1 MYNKLL
7 VLLFVLFISTPLLA
21 QINHIKKALQDPK
34 LSAKKRI
41 DYFIKLSKVYEDIQ
55 QDSAIVYANLA
66 YALAENNKNQS
77 SLAYAIIQKS
87 NILINL
93 SKEDEA
99 ISILE
104 KAQVINLQ
112 EKNKNLEATIYNA
125 LDKAFNKKPDSA
137 ILFYNKSIEL
147 AKEIK
152 DNDLV
157 IKNKIRLALILLHQK
172 RHQELAKLFD
182 KILPELQ
189 KKNDINSLIEV
200 YTYMAFAFRDLG
212 EQDKALY
219 YAKKSLEYTETSE
232 NKRLKAFVLSSIGS
246 GIISYFETFEK
257 AIPLVRK
264 GLALATEINDKILIQ
279 DCQKRLAILYYNNDE
294 YGKAASIV
302 DNLLPTTKDP
312 DIIELK
318 ASILFENGN
327 FAEADTYFAKAYK
340 LYEKDKAYIQQKLL
354 LQNKIDNKLASIGDE
369 SLTRD
374 FTLLDSLS
382 TLIYDT
388 ESTEQ
393 FFDLETKYRT
403 LEKEAEINKKELA
416 LAQSKLK
423 IWYISGL
430 ALLLLIVWFF
440 SILFLRNKHKRKDLE
455 DANLILELKHNLN
468 SSELSNINNQ
478 LNPHEIKNLITSFA
492 PDLITKAPE
501 AYKKMIKLFNVTRAS
516 LSDKITEPL
525 DIQLQQAKDYL
536 ELQQS
541 ISPYLWNFNFDIE
554 IQNLN
559 FELPRLLLKNMI
571 ENAVKYGMKS
581 IKENGQIN
589 LIVSIEQQLIKIRI
603 KDNGIGIDNNRSEG
617 STGIGLS
624 AYKRFF
630 DLINAQNKRKASLE
644 LRRENSWTIVEISI
658 PLEYQYI

>member
-1 MYNKLL
+1 MFNKLL
-7 VLLFVLFISTPLLA
+7 GLVFILFISTSLLA
-21 QINHIKKALQDPK
+21 QIAHIKNALQDDK
-34 LSAKKRI
+34 LSIDKRI
-41 DYFIKLSKVYEDIQ
+41 DYLIKISKAYENEQ
-55 QDSAIVYANLA
+55 QDSAIVYADLA
-66 YALAENNKNQS
+66 YSLSQNGKNKISFAN
-77 SLAYAIIQKS
+77 AIIQKS

-93 SKEDEA
+93 SKEEDA
-99 ISILE
+99 INILE
-104 KAQVINLQ
+104 KALAIGFQ
-112 EKNKNLEATIYNA
+112 EKNKSLEATVYNV
-125 LDKAFNKKPDSA
+125 LGKAFNKKPDSA
-137 ILFYNKSIEL
+137 ILYYNKSIVL
-147 AKEIK
+147 AKELK
-152 DNDLV
+152 DKDLI
-157 IKNKIRLALILLHQK
+157 IKNKIRIALILLHQK

-182 KILPELQ
+182 KIIPELQ
-189 KKNDINSLIEV
+189 KSNDINSLIEV

-212 EQDKALY
+212 EQEKALY
-219 YAKKSLEYTETSE
+219 YAEKSLDFTEKSD
-232 NKRLKAFVLSSIGS
+232 NKRLKAFVFSSIGS
-246 GIISYFETFEK
+246 GITSYFKTFEE
-257 AIPLVRK
+257 AIPLVSK
-264 GLALATEINDKILIQ
+264 GLAFATEINDKTLIQ
-279 DCQKRLAILYYNNDE
+279 DCKKRLAILYYNNDE
-294 YGKAASIV
+294 YGKAAAIV

-318 ASILFENGN
+318 ASILYENKN
-327 FAEADTYFAKAYK
+327 YVEADKYFAKAYK

-393 FFDLETKYRT
+393 LFDLETKYRT
-403 LEKEAEINKKELA
+403 LEKEAVINKKELA

-468 SSELSNINNQ
+468 TSELSNINNQ

-492 PDLITKAPE
+492 PDLITKAPD

-525 DIQLQQAKDYL
+525 EIQLQQANDYL

-541 ISPYLWNFNFDIE
+541 ISPYPWEFNFE
-554 IQNLN
+554 INLEQLD
-559 FELPRLLLKNMI
+559 FELPRLLLKNMV

-581 IKENGQIN
+581 LKENGQIILTAN
-589 LIVSIEQQLIKIRI
+589 IIQQKLEIII
-603 KDNGIGIDNNRSEG
+603 KDNGIGLNSNKPSE
-617 STGIGLS
+617 STGIGLAS
-624 AYKRFF
+624 YKRFF
-630 DLINAQNKRKASLE
+630 ELINAHNKKKASLA
-644 LRRENSWTIVEISI
+644 LKRENAWTIVEISI
-658 PLEYQYI
+658 PLEYQY

>member
-1 MYNKLL
+1 MFNKLL
-7 VLLFVLFISTPLLA
+7 SLVFILFISTSLLA
-21 QINHIKKALQDPK
+21 QIVHIKNALQDDK
-34 LSAKKRI
+34 LSIDKRI
-41 DYFIKLSKVYEDIQ
+41 DYLIKISKAYENEQ
-55 QDSAIVYANLA
+55 QDSAIVYADLA
-66 YALAENNKNQS
+66 YSLSQNGKNKISFAN
-77 SLAYAIIQKS
+77 AIIQKS

-93 SKEDEA
+93 SKEEDA
-99 ISILE
+99 IKILE
-104 KAQVINLQ
+104 KALAIGFQ
-112 EKNKNLEATIYNA
+112 EKNKNLEATVYNV
-125 LDKAFNKKPDSA
+125 LGKAFNKKPDSA
-137 ILFYNKSIEL
+137 ILYYNKSIVL
-147 AKEIK
+147 AKELK
-152 DNDLV
+152 DKDLI
-157 IKNKIRLALILLHQK
+157 IKNKIRIALILLHQK

-182 KILPELQ
+182 KIIPELQ
-189 KKNDINSLIEV
+189 KSNDINSLIEV

-212 EQDKALY
+212 EQEKALY
-219 YAKKSLEYTETSE
+219 YAEKSLDFTEKSD

-246 GIISYFETFEK
+246 GITSYFKTFEE
-257 AIPLVRK
+257 AIPLVSK
-264 GLALATEINDKILIQ
+264 GLAFATEINDKTLIQ
-279 DCQKRLAILYYNNDE
+279 DCKKRLAILYYNNDE
-294 YGKAASIV
+294 YGKAAAIV

-318 ASILFENGN
+318 ASILYENKYFE
-327 FAEADTYFAKAYK
+327 EADKYFAKAYK

-393 FFDLETKYRT
+393 LFDLETKYRT
-403 LEKEAEINKKELA
+403 LEKEAVINKKELA

-468 SSELSNINNQ
+468 TSELSNINNQ

-516 LSDKITEPL
+516 LSDKITESI

-541 ISPYLWNFNFDIE
+541 ISPYPWSFDID
-554 IQNLN
+554 IKISNLN
-559 FELPRLLLKNMI
+559 FELPRLLLKNI
-571 ENAVKYGMKS
+571 VENAVKYGMKS
-581 IKENGQIN
+581 LKENGQIN
-589 LIVSIEQQLIKIRI
+589 LTITIEQQLLKIRI
-603 KDNGIGIDNNRSEG
+603 RDNGMGIIINKNDE

-630 DLINAQNKRKASLE
+630 DLINTQNKSKANLE
-644 LRRENSWTIVEISI
+644 LKRENAWTIVEISI
-658 PLEYQYI
+658 PLEYQY

>member
-1 MYNKLL
+1 MFNKLL
-7 VLLFVLFISTPLLA
+7 SLVFILFISTSLLA
-21 QINHIKKALQDPK
+21 QIVHIKNALQDDK
-34 LSAKKRI
+34 LSIDKRI
-41 DYFIKLSKVYEDIQ
+41 DYLIKISKAYENEQ
-55 QDSAIVYANLA
+55 QDSAIVYADLA
-66 YALAENNKNQS
+66 YSLSQNGKNKISFAN
-77 SLAYAIIQKS
+77 AIIQKS

-93 SKEDEA
+93 SKEEDA
-99 ISILE
+99 IKILE
-104 KAQVINLQ
+104 KALAIGFQ
-112 EKNKNLEATIYNA
+112 EKNKNLEATVYNV
-125 LDKAFNKKPDSA
+125 LGKAFNKKPDSA
-137 ILFYNKSIEL
+137 ILYYNKSIVL
-147 AKEIK
+147 AKELK
-152 DNDLV
+152 DKDLI
-157 IKNKIRLALILLHQK
+157 IKNKIRIALILLHQK

-182 KILPELQ
+182 KIIPELQ
-189 KKNDINSLIEV
+189 KSNDINSLIEV

-212 EQDKALY
+212 EQEKALY
-219 YAKKSLEYTETSE
+219 YAEKSLGFTEKSD
-232 NKRLKAFVLSSIGS
+232 NKRLKAFVFSSIGS
-246 GIISYFETFEK
+246 GITSYFKTFEE
-257 AIPLVRK
+257 AIPLVSK
-264 GLALATEINDKILIQ
+264 GLAFATEINDKTLIQ
-279 DCQKRLAILYYNNDE
+279 DCKKRLAILYYNNDE

-318 ASILFENGN
+318 ASILYENKN
-327 FAEADTYFAKAYK
+327 FKEADKYFAKAYK

-369 SLTRD
+369 SLIRD

-393 FFDLETKYRT
+393 LFDLETKYRT
-403 LEKEAEINKKELA
+403 LEKEAVINKKELA
-416 LAQSKLK
+416 LAESRLK

-468 SSELSNINNQ
+468 TSELSNINNQ

-492 PDLITKAPE
+492 PDLITKAPD

-525 DIQLQQAKDYL
+525 EIQLQQANDYL

-541 ISPYLWNFNFDIE
+541 ISPYPWEFNFE
-554 IQNLN
+554 INLEQLD
-559 FELPRLLLKNMI
+559 FELPRLLLKNMV

-581 IKENGQIN
+581 LKENGQIILTAN
-589 LIVSIEQQLIKIRI
+589 IIQQKLEIII
-603 KDNGIGIDNNRSEG
+603 KDNGIGLNSNKSSE
-617 STGIGLS
+617 STGIGLAS
-624 AYKRFF
+624 YKRFF
-630 DLINAQNKRKASLE
+630 ELINAHNKKKASLA
-644 LRRENSWTIVEISI
+644 LKRENAWTIVEISI
-658 PLEYQYI
+658 PLEYQY